1 MSETAIQLPE
11 EKVDAL
17 KGIVNDINQLV
28 SMVGDLALQVDDTT
42 ARLDATKAQVLEAA
56 KQRQE
61 ILNEL
66 EKEFGKGVI
75 NLEEGTLVQE

>member
-17 KGIVNDINQLV
+17 KGIVNEINQLV

-66 EKEFGKGVI
+66 EEEFGKGVI

>member
-17 KGIVNDINQLV
+17 KGIVNDINRLV

-66 EKEFGKGVI
+66 EEEFGKGVI